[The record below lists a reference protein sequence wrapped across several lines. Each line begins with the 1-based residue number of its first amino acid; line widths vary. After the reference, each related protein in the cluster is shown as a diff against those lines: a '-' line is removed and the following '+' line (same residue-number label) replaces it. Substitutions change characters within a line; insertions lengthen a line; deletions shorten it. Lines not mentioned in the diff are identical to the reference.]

1 MTQAGNSLR
10 KEALQSP
17 LIVDSL
23 SRREGENNL
32 PPGPFMTTDIRALYT
47 RLPAIDRLLRD
58 PAFSPLLAQHGHS
71 QVVAQLRQMLDEAR
85 EQISQRQTLPDW
97 SHDWLHACEQRLTA
111 GQRSALRPVF
121 NLTGTVLHTN
131 LGRAIQAE
139 SAVEAVASAMRAPVT
154 LEYDLD
160 DAGRGHRD
168 RAIADLLCQITG
180 AEDACIVNNNAA
192 AVLLMLAA
200 TASGREV
207 VVSRGELVE
216 IGGAFRIPDV
226 MRQAGCQLHEVGTTN
241 RTHAKDYRQAVND
254 NTALLM
260 KVHTSNYSIEGF
272 TKAVDEAELAAIGRE
287 LDIPVVADLGSGS
300 LVDLSQYGLPKEP
313 MPQEMIAAGVSLVSF
328 SGDKLLGGP
337 QAGIIVGKRAL
348 IARLQS
354 HPLKRALRADKMT
367 LAALEATLRLYQHP
381 EVLTE
386 RLPTLRLL
394 TRPAEEIRRLA
405 ERLLPD
411 LAAHY
416 ADFAVSVAACQSQ
429 IGSGSLPVDRLPS
442 AALTFTPHDGRG
454 SRLEAL
460 AARWRALPCPV
471 IGRIDDGRLWL
482 DLRCLEDETRFM
494 EMLLR

>member
-1 MTQAGNSLR
+1 
-10 KEALQSP
+10 
-17 LIVDSL
+17 
-23 SRREGENNL
+23 
-32 PPGPFMTTDIRALYT
+32 MTTEIRALYT

-58 PAFSPLLAQHGHS
+58 PAFSSLLAQHGHS

-85 EQISQRQTLPDW
+85 EQIRQYQTLPDW
-97 SHDWLHACEQRLTA
+97 SHDWPSACAQRLTA
-111 GQRSALRPVF
+111 GRQSALRPVF

-287 LDIPVVADLGSGS
+287 LDVPVVADLGSGS

-348 IARLQS
+348 IAQLQS
-354 HPLKRALRADKMT
+354 HPLKRALRADIMT

-381 EVLTE
+381 EALRE
-386 RLPTLRLL
+386 KLPTLRLL
-394 TRPAEEIRRLA
+394 TRPAEEIRRRA
-405 ERLLPD
+405 ERLQPG

-471 IGRIDDGRLWL
+471 IGRIYDGRLWL

>member
-1 MTQAGNSLR
+1 
-10 KEALQSP
+10 
-17 LIVDSL
+17 
-23 SRREGENNL
+23 
-32 PPGPFMTTDIRALYT
+32 
-47 RLPAIDRLLRD
+47 
-58 PAFSPLLAQHGHS
+58 
-71 QVVAQLRQMLDEAR
+71 
-85 EQISQRQTLPDW
+85 
-97 SHDWLHACEQRLTA
+97 
-111 GQRSALRPVF
+111 
-121 NLTGTVLHTN
+121 
-131 LGRAIQAE
+131 
-139 SAVEAVASAMRAPVT
+139 MRAPVT

-168 RAIADLLCQITG
+168 RALADLLCRITG

-200 TASGREV
+200 IAGGSEV

-226 MRQAGCQLHEVGTTN
+226 MRQAGCVLHEVGTTN

-254 NTALLM
+254 NTGLLM

-272 TKAVDEAELAAIGRE
+272 TKAVDEAELAELGRE
-287 LDIPVVADLGSGS
+287 LNIPVVADLGSGS

-337 QAGIIVGKRAL
+337 QAGIIVGKKSL

-367 LAALEATLRLYQHP
+367 LAALEATLRLYLHP
-381 EVLTE
+381 EKLAAE
-386 RLPTLRLL
+386 LPTLRLL
-394 TRPAEEIRRLA
+394 TRQADDIRQQA
-405 ERLLPD
+405 ERIRTALV
-411 LAAHY
+411 AHY
-416 ADFAVSVAACQSQ
+416 ADFDLRVEPCLSQ

-442 AALTFTPHDGRG
+442 AALTLTPRDGRG
-454 SRLEAL
+454 SQLVAL
-460 AARWRALPCPV
+460 AARWRLLSVPV
-471 IGRIDDGRLWL
+471 IGRIYDGRLWL